1 VTVFSAPGPAIWADR
16 ACVGGVVPSPEH
28 LKTLTEG
35 DRASGARVEPVASHV
50 HFLCSGITRDD
61 RVRVNTNILNGAGLN
76 GTACPGVGAGG
87 VASAPGDGQVQLLR
101 GKALV
106 PGAVAQGANGA
117 RTLSVENLYEGCQ
130 DATS

>member
-1 VTVFSAPGPAIWADR
+1 MLLV
-16 ACVGGVVPSPEH
+16 
-28 LKTLTEG
+28 
-35 DRASGARVEPVASHV
+35 RVEPVASHV

-61 RVRVNTNILNGAGLN
+61 GVPANTSVLNGAGLN

-87 VASAPGDGQVQLLR
+87 VASAPGVGQVQLLR

-106 PGAVAQGANGA
+106 PGASAQGATSTQ
-117 RTLSVENLYEGCQ
+117 TLSVQNLCEGCQ